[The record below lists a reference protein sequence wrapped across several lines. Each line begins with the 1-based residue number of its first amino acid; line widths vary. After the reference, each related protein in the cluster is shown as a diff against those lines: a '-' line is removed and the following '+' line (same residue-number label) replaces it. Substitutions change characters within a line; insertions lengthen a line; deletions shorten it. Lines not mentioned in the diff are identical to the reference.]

1 MEKELIIKIDLE
13 KITEDILEKETY
25 SSGVSTSVIIQ
36 NRVKDEIK
44 RNIQNSIVDEIKRN
58 INIEEL
64 KEKSYSSEYLKRTAN
79 DILQKELSGLVKNYT
94 DEWIKKQMRYVVE
107 DAVRKNV
114 EEFVLPKLQKM
125 ISNLIIVNQENID
138 EELQELQKGY
148 EEQIKELK

>member
-125 ISNLIIVNQENID
+125 ISSLIIVNQENID
-138 EELQELQKGY
+138 AELQELQKGY